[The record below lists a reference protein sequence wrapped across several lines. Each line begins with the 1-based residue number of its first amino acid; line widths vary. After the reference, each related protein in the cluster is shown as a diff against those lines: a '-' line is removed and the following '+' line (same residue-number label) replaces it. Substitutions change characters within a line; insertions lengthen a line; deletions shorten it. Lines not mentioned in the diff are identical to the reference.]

1 MREWL
6 PTSEGA
12 PVDDPWPVGAKR
24 EVPSI
29 RIVRVGVD
37 RRRQD
42 HRRRLVVAIS
52 WRWRRRIGV
61 SWRLSIAVVWR
72 RLLVAVALLVALLIA
87 IAPLWLRRIVLIRR
101 WWLRLAVA
109 RLRVGRGHIG
119 GRRRPDAGAH
129 AERRSSH
136 PFHQVV
142 HDPLLDCR
150 TQDKQQQLSGKS

>member
-24 EVPSI
+24 KVPSI

-42 HRRRLVVAIS
+42 YRRRLVVAIS
-52 WRWRRRIGV
+52 RWRRRIGI
-61 SWRLSIAVVWR
+61 SWRLSIAVVRR
-72 RLLVAVALLVALLIA
+72 RLLIAVALLVAVTLLT
-87 IAPLWLRRIVLIRR
+87 LRRIVLSRR
-101 WWLRLAVA
+101 WWLRLAITG
-109 RLRVGRGHIG
+109 RRVRRRDIG
-119 GRRRPDAGAH
+119 GYRRADAGAR

-136 PFHQVV
+136 PFHQVM

-150 TQDKQQQLSGKS
+150 PQDKR